1 MPAMRVVAVAGF
13 AWLALLLVWAP
24 VDYLAREGRPAPWEL
39 ALTFP

>member
-1 MPAMRVVAVAGF
+1 MRVVAVAGF

-24 VDYLAREGRPAPWEL
+24 VDYLAREGRPAAGALGL